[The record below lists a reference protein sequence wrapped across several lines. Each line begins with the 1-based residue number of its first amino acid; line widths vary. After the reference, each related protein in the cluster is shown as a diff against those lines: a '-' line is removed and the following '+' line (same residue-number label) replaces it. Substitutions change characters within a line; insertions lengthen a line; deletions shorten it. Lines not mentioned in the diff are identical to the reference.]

1 MQHSPIRKFNPF
13 AFEAEAKGL
22 KVYHLNI
29 GQPDIKTPDVFW
41 DAVKGFN
48 KPVLAYAES
57 QGISDL
63 QDAIVDYFKRFGMDL
78 KRGNVLVTNGGS
90 EALSMIYTSILNTG
104 DDVMLAEPF
113 YTNYQT
119 FIAAAGGNVAPITTY
134 AEDGYNYAIKERLEK
149 ALTPKTKALSLVNPG
164 NPTGKILTRDEMD
177 VVRDFV
183 KEHDLWLIA
192 DEVYREFAYDGQ
204 EMTTFGQYKDIEDR
218 VIIVDSVSK
227 RFSACGARVGCIV
240 TKNEELYSNLMK
252 LAQGRLCCP
261 TLDQMGAAA
270 MYRLPENFFD
280 EVRREYESRRD
291 ASYEALMKIPG
302 LVCKKPG
309 GAFYI
314 TAKLPVKNAE
324 NFLMYMLKEFNEN
337 GETTMYAPAA
347 GFYATKGMGLSEM
360 RIAYVLK
367 KEDMVRGIELLQ
379 HGIESYKAAG
389 KDI

>member
-90 EALSMIYTSILNTG
+90 EALSMIYTSILNPG